1 MTSETSIFN
10 LSSMVKDVTN
20 ETFHHLVSQSSDPS
34 NAEIAE
40 AIRTCS
46 TFTHGTK
53 DLIQQLVHH
62 IYALKKQV
70 AIANA
75 VTSSSQKVSTGP
87 IPFCWLVAFCKKLK
101 K

>member
-1 MTSETSIFN
+1 MTSETASNHN
-10 LSSMVKDVTN
+10 LSNMMRNVTN

-40 AIRTCS
+40 TIRTCL

-75 VTSSSQKVSTGP
+75 VTSSSQNVSSGGP
-87 IPFCWLVAFCKKLK
+87 MPFC
-101 K
+101 